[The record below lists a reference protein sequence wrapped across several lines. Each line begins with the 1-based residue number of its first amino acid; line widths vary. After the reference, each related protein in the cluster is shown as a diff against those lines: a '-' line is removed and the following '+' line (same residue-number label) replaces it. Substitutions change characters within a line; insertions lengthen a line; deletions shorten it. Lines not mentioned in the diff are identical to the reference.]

1 MGKWILVGVL
11 AFSGM
16 SLLGQYP
23 VWGVGMLL
31 AAGLI
36 GWMGMQGRQSARVE
50 RSRPVA
56 ARQARQDVQAEVN
69 AAQRAANREM
79 RRAVEKARRQAQ
91 KNLAGAVERVRA
103 EQAQR
108 WVS

>member
-1 MGKWILVGVL
+1 MGKYVAAGLL
-11 AFSGM
+11 AFLG
-16 SLLGQYP
+16 LGTIGQYP
-23 VWGVGMLL
+23 IVGFGFL
-31 AAGLI
+31 AAGGLLV
-36 GWMGMQGRQSARVE
+36 WMGLQSRQAVRVE

-91 KNLAGAVERVRA
+91 KNLAGAVERVERD
-103 EQAQR
+103 QASR